1 MNLVNRKY
9 YLIFLGLCLFITLV
23 GCARQQEEEKAY
35 REVLM
40 SAGEVITKMASACIS
55 HARSYINV
63 REYARVTG
71 EDSNTIADK
80 ILGKEYQELQAQLKA
95 SKMKID
101 EFMEGLEEP
110 PSPLVEL
117 YEKLFELHALYSK
130 IHALAVSPS
139 GSLEEY
145 SDSVNDLESRMKEL
159 KSRLDLLREQ

>member
-9 YLIFLGLCLFITLV
+9 YLIILVLCLFITLV
-23 GCARQQEEEKAY
+23 GCARQKEEEKAY

-40 SAGEVITKMASACIS
+40 SAGDVITKMASACIS

-63 REYARVTG
+63 REYARISG
-71 EDSNTIADK
+71 EDFDAIADK
-80 ILGKEYQELQAQLKA
+80 ILGSEYQELLAQLKA
-95 SKMKID
+95 SKVKID

-110 PSPLVEL
+110 PSTLAEL

-139 GSLEEY
+139 GSMDEY
-145 SDSVNDLESRMKEL
+145 SDSINDLDSQMKEL
-159 KSRLDLLREQ
+159 KSRLDVLHEE

>member
-1 MNLVNRKY
+1 MNWKY
-9 YLIFLGLCLFITLV
+9 GRILLMFYLFITLI

-71 EDSNTIADK
+71 EDSTTIADK

-110 PSPLVEL
+110 PSTLIEM
-117 YEKLFELHALYSK
+117 YDKLFELHALYSK
-130 IHALAVSPS
+130 IHTLAVSPS
-139 GSLEEY
+139 GSMDEY
-145 SDSVNDLESRMKEL
+145 SDSINDMENQLKEL
-159 KSRLDLLREQ
+159 KSSLDVLHEE

>member
-1 MNLVNRKY
+1 MNMNCRKH
-9 YLIFLGLCLFITLV
+9 YLILLALSLFISLI
-23 GCARQQEEEKAY
+23 GCTRQQEEEKAY

-71 EDSNTIADK
+71 EDFDTIKDK
-80 ILGKEYQELQAQLKA
+80 ILGKEFQELQAQLKA
-95 SKMKID
+95 NKVKID

-110 PSPLVEL
+110 PSPLSEM

-130 IHALAVSPS
+130 IHTLAVSPS
-139 GSLEEY
+139 GSMDEY
-145 SDSVNDLESRMKEL
+145 SDLINDLESQMKDL
-159 KSRLDLLREQ
+159 KSRLDWLYAQ